1 MELKPMTC
9 RPDNVAEF
17 NQALKT
23 HLPGAHDL
31 IKAFMAR
38 GMMQG
43 LRGVTLAPVGT
54 LPAGVQPVLPL
65 TAENRLQALHNA
77 HPSEQGVMFAPG
89 DVQILNTGSK
99 AQLYTQLAAALREAR
114 Q

>member
-1 MELKPMTC
+1 MTC
-9 RPDNVAEF
+9 QPDNVAEF

-31 IKAFMAR
+31 IKALMSR
-38 GMMQG
+38 GMMEG

-65 TAENRLQALHNA
+65 AAENRLQALHNA

-99 AQLYTQLAAALREAR
+99 AQLYAQLAVALREAR

>member
-9 RPDNVAEF
+9 RLDNVAEF

-54 LPAGVQPVLPL
+54 LQTGVQPVTSLA
-65 TAENRLQALHNA
+65 AENRIADIHHA
-77 HPSEQGVMFAPG
+77 R
-89 DVQILNTGSK
+89 SK
-99 AQLYTQLAAALREAR
+99 
-114 Q
+114 

>member
-1 MELKPMTC
+1 MELKTMTC
-9 RPDNVAEF
+9 RLDNVAEF

-43 LRGVTLAPVGT
+43 LRGVTLAPVGS

-65 TAENRLQALHNA
+65 AAENRIADIHYA
-77 HPSEQGVMFAPG
+77 R
-89 DVQILNTGSK
+89 SK
-99 AQLYTQLAAALREAR
+99 
-114 Q
+114 

>member
-1 MELKPMTC
+1 MEKPSAPPLVAPITC
-9 RPDNVAEF
+9 GPDNVPAF
-17 NQALKT
+17 NAALRQ

-38 GMMQG
+38 GMMEG

-54 LPAGVQPVLPL
+54 LPAGVQPV
-65 TAENRLQALHNA
+65 T
-77 HPSEQGVMFAPG
+77 S
-89 DVQILNTGSK
+89 
-99 AQLYTQLAAALREAR
+99 LAAALREAR